1 MNLFLDTSAVIK
13 LYHEEEGSES
23 LIDLIAE
30 FDEDVILTI
39 SDVCKIEFHS
49 AFLRRV
55 RTQEIEREIVEQVF
69 QYFEQD
75 LQFYHIIEVN
85 DSVKQFAI
93 DLLNNFAWNQGLKT
107 LDSIQLA
114 SALISHQWFPE
125 APGYLPAWMRQN
137 RQAHYRNSL
146 FVQRN
151 SVQYE
156 NRCWQNVHQLL
167 PAEVLSMMVC

>member
-23 LIDLIAE
+23 LIDLITE

-114 SALISHQWFPE
+114 SALISHQWVPVDYFVSADQKLLKIAKKYFTVFNPE
-125 APGYLPAWMRQN
+125 N
-137 RQAHYRNSL
+137 N
-146 FVQRN
+146 N
-151 SVQYE
+151 
-156 NRCWQNVHQLL
+156 
-167 PAEVLSMMVC
+167 

>member
-23 LIDLIAE
+23 LIDLITE

-55 RTQEIEREIVEQVF
+55 RTKEIEREIVEQVF

-75 LQFYHIIEVN
+75 LSFYHIIEVN

-114 SALISHQWFPE
+114 SALISHQWVPVDYFVSADQKLLKIAKKYFTVFNPE
-125 APGYLPAWMRQN
+125 N
-137 RQAHYRNSL
+137 N
-146 FVQRN
+146 N
-151 SVQYE
+151 
-156 NRCWQNVHQLL
+156 
-167 PAEVLSMMVC
+167 

>member
-23 LIDLIAE
+23 LIDLITE

-55 RTQEIEREIVEQVF
+55 RTKEIEREIVEQVF

-75 LQFYHIIEVN
+75 LSFYHIIEVN

-114 SALISHQWFPE
+114 SALISHQWVPVDYFVSADQKLLKIAKE
-125 APGYLPAWMRQN
+125 YFTVFNPGN
-137 RQAHYRNSL
+137 N
-146 FVQRN
+146 N
-151 SVQYE
+151 
-156 NRCWQNVHQLL
+156 
-167 PAEVLSMMVC
+167 

>member
-23 LIDLIAE
+23 LIDLITE

-55 RTQEIEREIVEQVF
+55 RTKEIEREIVEQVF

-75 LQFYHIIEVN
+75 LTFYHIIEVN

-114 SALISHQWFPE
+114 SALISHQWVPVDYFVSADQKLLKIAKKYFTVFNPE
-125 APGYLPAWMRQN
+125 N
-137 RQAHYRNSL
+137 N
-146 FVQRN
+146 N
-151 SVQYE
+151 
-156 NRCWQNVHQLL
+156 
-167 PAEVLSMMVC
+167 